1 MKKPFAIIGFLIF
14 VTFLLSITRT
24 VVLNSMATAGPLLA
38 KVTNDLSH
46 YESDN
51 AILGEQVYAKSSL
64 NNIASR
70 AEKMGFVNQK
80 SGFSLTNAI
89 PIAAVR

>member
-1 MKKPFAIIGFLIF
+1 MKKPFVIIGFLIF

-24 VVLNSMATAGPLLA
+24 IVLNSMATAGPLLA
-38 KVTNDLSH
+38 KVTNDLNY
-46 YESDN
+46 YESEN

>member
-1 MKKPFAIIGFLIF
+1 
-14 VTFLLSITRT
+14 
-24 VVLNSMATAGPLLA
+24 MATAGPLLA
-38 KVTNDLSH
+38 KVTNDLNY
-46 YESDN
+46 YESEN

-80 SGFSLTNAI
+80 FGFSLTNAI

>member
-1 MKKPFAIIGFLIF
+1 MKKPFVIIGFLIF

-24 VVLNSMATAGPLLA
+24 IVLNSMATAGPLLA
-38 KVTNDLSH
+38 KVTNDLNY
-46 YESDN
+46 YESEN

-80 SGFSLTNAI
+80 FGFSLTNAI